1 VGDTD
6 SERAFCWLMQ
16 ELAKAHASRAERG
29 RT

>member
-16 ELAKAHASRAERG
+16 ELAKAHASVPASPS
-29 RT
+29 